1 MWTISSNDVEL
12 AKQRVER
19 RRVEIE
25 ARYAA
30 EKTTLE
36 AEVAVIEALESVAVE
51 FAQRHSLSGA
61 ADATMQSPE
70 KSETPSQ
77 PSAAGE
83 PPGDAEP
90 VEHTE
95 RTQTWVEPETVSGM
109 VVEPEPAGGTD
120 SDPAYDI
127 LKPGSRWRFNRA
139 ARLLN
144 PEDAPVTSP

>member
-30 EKTTLE
+30 EKTALE
-36 AEVAVIEALESVAVE
+36 AEVAAIEALERVAVE
-51 FAQRHSLSGA
+51 FAQRHPVSGA
-61 ADATMQSPE
+61 ADATMPSPG
-70 KSETPSQ
+70 KSELPNQ

-83 PPGDAEP
+83 PPGDGEA

-95 RTQTWVEPETVSGM
+95 PTQTRVEPEIVSGM
-109 VVEPEPAGGTD
+109 AVEPEPDGGEEGN
-120 SDPAYDI
+120 PAYDI

-144 PEDAPVTSP
+144 PEDAPLA